1 MRSILLYG
9 AAAGLLIAALNVVDY
24 RFLVVEHSSQ
34 IYGAVI
40 AVLFAAVGV
49 RLGLSLVKPGPVVVK
64 EIAVPVPVPMPATP
78 FVVNQAK
85 VAELAITP
93 RELEVLHLVADG
105 LSTKEIAARLFVSE
119 NTVKT
124 HCQRVFE
131 KLGAR
136 RRTQAVQIAKSFGLL
151 A

>member
-1 MRSILLYG
+1 MRSILIYG
-9 AAAGLLIAALNVVDY
+9 AAAGLLIAALNFVDY
-24 RFLVVEHSSQ
+24 RFLVIEHSFQ
-34 IYGAVI
+34 IYGAII
-40 AVLFAAVGV
+40 AVLFAAIGV

-64 EIAVPVPVPMPATP
+64 EVAVPVPATP
-78 FVVNQAK
+78 FVLNRAK
-85 VAELAITP
+85 VEELAITP
-93 RELEVLHLVADG
+93 RELEVLQLVADG
-105 LSTKEIAARLFVSE
+105 LSNKEMAAKLFVSE

-136 RRTQAVQIAKSFGLL
+136 RRTQAVQIAKSCGLL